1 MKTVFSKPTD
11 VIHLFA
17 QQDQEHA
24 KCNNVFFYGTK
35 IYSYGYHY
43 LMGEFITNKKGQ
55 IAIIINNSGYSVT
68 TSKHVSYL
76 LAATR
81 QYNQFYTM
89 YCDSR
94 QVLQQLESL
103 LKKLSNAKK
112 PQKYISEALNILDH
126 FNDFLAWFGRSYD
139 SFSKEN
145 LKKIKKIEKIF
156 KASPGKES
164 AEQYAKKK
172 AAAQKASDKKDF
184 LRLVKKFQNFEINY
198 ISHNSFSDE
207 DFLRI
212 NKQSE
217 NIETSQG
224 VKVSIKEAQI
234 LYKLIKAGKDIK
246 GLKISNYTVISLNG
260 VLHVGCHRI
269 NKKNMDEIGEQI
281 IKL

>member
-1 MKTVFSKPTD
+1 MKTTFSSPTN

-17 QQDQEHA
+17 QRSQDHA
-24 KCNNVFFYGTK
+24 KCSNVFFYGDK

-43 LMGEFITNKKGQ
+43 LMGEFITNKNGDF
-55 IAIIINNSGYSVT
+55 AIMINNSGYSNT
-68 TSKHVSYL
+68 TAKHVSK
-76 LAATR
+76 LASATR
-81 QYNQFYTM
+81 QYKQFYTI
-89 YCDSR
+89 YCDSK
-94 QVLQQLESL
+94 QVLQQLEIL
-103 LKKLSNAKK
+103 LQKLGNAKK

-126 FNDFLAWFGRSYD
+126 FNDFLAWFGKPYD

-145 LKKIKKIEKIF
+145 LKKIRKIEKLF
-156 KASPGKES
+156 KASTGKES

-172 AAAQKASDKKDF
+172 AAAQKASDKKEF
-184 LRLVKKFQNFEINY
+184 LKSLQKFQNFEINY

-212 NKQSE
+212 NTQSV

-234 LYKLIKAGKDIK
+234 LYRMIKEGKDIK

-260 VLHVGCHRI
+260 TLQIGCHRI
-269 NKKNMDEIGEQI
+269 NRKNMEKIGGQI

>member
-1 MKTVFSKPTD
+1 MKTVFNSPTD

-17 QQDQEHA
+17 QRIQDHA

-43 LMGEFITNKKGQ
+43 LMGEFITNKNGE
-55 IAIIINNSGYSVT
+55 IALMINNKGYSNT
-68 TSKHVSYL
+68 TAKHVSQ
-76 LAATR
+76 LASATR
-81 QYNQFYTM
+81 QYKQFYTM
-89 YCDSR
+89 YCDSN
-94 QVLQQLESL
+94 QVFKQLESL
-103 LKKLSNAKK
+103 LKKLGNAKK

-126 FNDFLAWFGRSYD
+126 FNEFLEWFSKSYD

-145 LKKIKKIEKIF
+145 LKKIRKIEKLF
-156 KASPGKES
+156 NSAPGKES

-184 LRLVKKFQNFEINY
+184 LKSLHKFNDFEINY
-198 ISHNSFSDE
+198 ISHNSFNNE
-207 DFLRI
+207 DYLRI
-212 NKQSE
+212 NEQSG

-224 VKVSIKEAQI
+224 VKVPIKEAQT
-234 LYKLIKAGKDIK
+234 LYRMIKEGKDIK

-260 VLHVGCHRI
+260 VLHIGCHRI
-269 NKKNMDEIGEQI
+269 NRKNMEQIGEKI

>member
-1 MKTVFSKPTD
+1 MKTVFNSPTD

-24 KCNNVFFYGTK
+24 KCNSVFFHGTK

-43 LMGEFITNKKGQ
+43 LMGEFITNKKGYS
-55 IAIIINNSGYSVT
+55 AIMINNKGYSNT
-68 TSKHVSYL
+68 TAKHVSHL
-76 LAATR
+76 SSATR
-81 QYNQFYTM
+81 QYKQFYTI
-89 YCDSR
+89 YCDSN

-103 LKKLSNAKK
+103 LQKLGKAKK

-126 FNDFLAWFGRSYD
+126 FNEFLEWFGKPYD

-145 LKKIKKIEKIF
+145 LQKIREIEKLF
-156 KASPGKES
+156 KAAPGRES

-184 LRLVKKFQNFEINY
+184 LKSLQKFQNFEINY
-198 ISHNSFSDE
+198 ISHNSFSNE

-212 NKQSE
+212 NTQSG
-217 NIETSQG
+217 NVETSQG
-224 VKVSIKEAQI
+224 VKVSIKESQI

-260 VLHVGCHRI
+260 VLKIGCHRI
-269 NKKNMDEIGEQI
+269 NRKNMDEIGEQI
-281 IKL
+281 INL